1 MGVYIFYGV
10 YCFWVMW
17 EAGRCTS
24 TYFPYKKWKKYYV
37 IENEFLRKI
46 CIRNRPNGL
55 CNVRDRNKLRQPAF
69 IIYTILIPIAL
80 VCYMIDIVF
89 QLMVNNEMRMFRSI
103 IWLIGLAAFLTIILI
118 VMIDAILTEKKDKR
132 FF

>member
-1 MGVYIFYGV
+1 MRQYLYNGIVCFLLMCKMGRS
-10 YCFWVMW
+10 M
-17 EAGRCTS
+17 S
-24 TYFPYKKWKKYYV
+24 TYFPYKKWKKYHM

-46 CIRNRPNGL
+46 CIRNEAFNL
-55 CNVRDRNKLRQPAF
+55 RDKNKLRQPAF

>member
-1 MGVYIFYGV
+1 M
-10 YCFWVMW
+10 
-17 EAGRCTS
+17 
-24 TYFPYKKWKKYYV
+24 

-46 CIRNRPNGL
+46 CIRNEAFNL
-55 CNVRDRNKLRQPAF
+55 RDKNKLRQPAF